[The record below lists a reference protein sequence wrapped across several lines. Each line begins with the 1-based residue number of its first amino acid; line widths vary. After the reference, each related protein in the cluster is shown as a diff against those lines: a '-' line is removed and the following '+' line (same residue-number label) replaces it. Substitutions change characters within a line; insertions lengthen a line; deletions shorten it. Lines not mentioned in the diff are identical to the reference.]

1 MLLRRI
7 NLPSI
12 LLSYHSF
19 LHFSVNFL
27 SHSHLAVFDIKIV
40 RKQVLVLILSHN
52 LSHKLPRQPPLS
64 LITRAFFASGNLS
77 IGKLSTFG
85 EQEFVAQIGVC
96 IGKPAES
103 VSHKGLCCDLCNA
116 ALHTAGIERSSQIV
130 QLVVR

>member
-27 SHSHLAVFDIKIV
+27 SHSQSVKFGIKIA
-40 RKQVLVLILSHN
+40 RKQVLVSILSHN

-64 LITRAFFASGNLS
+64 LITRAFFIWTEPRQNNVNL
-77 IGKLSTFG
+77 I
-85 EQEFVAQIGVC
+85 
-96 IGKPAES
+96 
-103 VSHKGLCCDLCNA
+103 
-116 ALHTAGIERSSQIV
+116 
-130 QLVVR
+130 